1 MHCPLCG
8 AHDTKVVDSRLAA
21 DGDQVRRRRQCQDC
35 KGRFTTFET
44 VERVLPR
51 VIKADNRRE
60 AFDEAK
66 LRRGLMLALHKRPVS
81 IEDMDAAVGRILRQ
95 LSACGER
102 EIPSSQIGEW
112 MMGQLRRLDQVA
124 YVRFASIYHDFDDVQ
139 AFQEE
144 IERLRLQIDP
154 GKAQMSLLPDE
165 PDA

>member
-21 DGDQVRRRRQCQDC
+21 DGDQVRRRRQCLDC
-35 KGRFTTFET
+35 QGRFTTYET

-60 AFDEAK
+60 AFDEDK

-95 LSACGER
+95 LSAFGER
-102 EIPSSQIGEW
+102 EVASSQIGAW
-112 MMGQLRRLDQVA
+112 MMNELRRLDQVA

-154 GKAQMSLLPDE
+154 GKAQMSLLPDDE
-165 PDA
+165 P